1 MPPIGLRLI
10 LAAVGL
16 FSIVPRSTAAELDA
30 PYAQSMSA
38 FMRHDLAGAERAAR
52 EVVAHDSSASHRL
65 ESALMLG
72 AIEWRV
78 RRDTTA
84 ASRWLTEAAAMP
96 NGRSRAFAE
105 RARML
110 TTMARPSAA
119 AAAARTALAAAADAS
134 QRRTALVQLASATVE
149 PRLSARL
156 AATPHARAPSEMN
169 DLHPLIEQLSAEVRE
184 NPGELDPAALL
195 VTLGALANDG
205 PAILLG
211 WNSYYLVGA
220 TGATSALLA
229 SPRRV
234 LEERLPRWNPQS
246 AEDRTAVAAALAD
259 SRFFSAAAIVAT
271 GAPLDARMRDI
282 VAYARFARSVERAA
296 DDYYRATALGRGN
309 AKEWK
314 RALDARTRILWRDLA
329 WPAAPPPFVEDTA
342 EAELDRRFGAVINL
356 GSTAGYEDLHM
367 GHRVIDERRTVRQYG
382 HEAVVRV
389 VALDAMVSN
398 GFQSWAWD
406 GRAAHGGWGGGESIT
421 QVRPSYA
428 RGPLRA
434 WREVSDSAKQ
444 RELRAAE
451 QSDSITDVASAR
463 TTPVAYFP
471 GLASRLDMQGQH
483 EILDSLRASGLSGP
497 ALKGAFVGEYDRAI
511 RESSIFAHEGRHVI
525 DGALGKFSDE
535 ELEFRAKLS
544 EVAFAPN
551 PRLAMD
557 AIMSG
562 DIGDETP
569 HGRANKRVL
578 SGVLGWMT
586 AHIDEIQGLSASL
599 PTLPQMT
606 LMTDAQMRTAF
617 ASLDPLAGP
626 H

>member
-1 MPPIGLRLI
+1 
-10 LAAVGL
+10 
-16 FSIVPRSTAAELDA
+16 
-30 PYAQSMSA
+30 MSA
-38 FMRHDLAGAERAAR
+38 FMRHDLASAERAAR
-52 EVVAHDSSASHRL
+52 EVVVHDTSASHRL

-78 RRDTTA
+78 RRDTTT
-84 ASRWLTEAAAMP
+84 ASHWLTEAAAMP
-96 NGRSRAFAE
+96 DGRSRAFAE

-110 TTMARPSAA
+110 TTMGRASAA
-119 AAAARTALAAAADAS
+119 VGVARTALDAATDAS
-134 QRRTALVQLASATVE
+134 QRRSALVQLAQAIVE
-149 PRLSARL
+149 PRVSARL
-156 AATPHARAPSEMN
+156 SATAHPNPPSDIS
-169 DLHPLIEQLSAEVRE
+169 DLHPLVKRLSAEVRE

-234 LEERLPRWNPQS
+234 LEERLPHWHPLS
-246 AEDRTAVAAALAD
+246 AESRTAVAAALAD
-259 SRFFSAAAIVAT
+259 SRFFSAAAVIAT
-271 GAPLDARMRDI
+271 GAPHDVRMRDI
-282 VAYARFARSVERAA
+282 VAYTRFARSVERAT

-309 AKEWK
+309 AKDWK
-314 RALDARTRILWRDLA
+314 HSLDSCTRMLWRALA
-329 WPAAPPPFVEDTA
+329 WPAAPPPYVEDSA
-342 EAELDRRFGAVINL
+342 EAEFDRRFGTVINL

-367 GHRVIDERRTVRQYG
+367 GHRVIDERRTVTQYG

-444 RELRAAE
+444 RALRAAE
-451 QSDSITDVASAR
+451 QSDSITDIASAR
-463 TTPVAYFP
+463 VTPVAYFP
-471 GLASRLDMQGQH
+471 GLASRLDIQGQH

-551 PRLAMD
+551 PRLAMG

-578 SGVLGWMT
+578 GGLLGWMT
-586 AHIDEIQGLSASL
+586 SHAGEIHGLNATL
-599 PTLPQMT
+599 PMLPQMT
-606 LMTDAQMRTAF
+606 LLTDAQMRTAF
-617 ASLDPLAGP
+617 ASLDPLAGS

>member
-10 LAAVGL
+10 LTAVGL
-16 FSIVPRSTAAELDA
+16 FSSAPHSTAAEPDA
-30 PYAQSMSA
+30 PYARSMSA

-52 EVVAHDSSASHRL
+52 EVIAHDSSGSHRL

-78 RRDTTA
+78 RRDTTT
-84 ASRWLTEAAAMP
+84 ASRWLTKAAAMP
-96 NGRSRAFAE
+96 DGRSRAFAE

-110 TTMARPSAA
+110 TTMERASAA
-119 AAAARTALAAAADAS
+119 AGAARTALDAASDAS
-134 QRRTALVQLASATVE
+134 QRRAALVQLASAAVE

-156 AATPHARAPSEMN
+156 SATHARAPSEIS
-169 DLHPLIEQLSAEVRE
+169 DLHPLVELLSAEVRE
-184 NPGELDPAALL
+184 NPGELDPAARL

-211 WNSYYLVGA
+211 RNSYYLVGA
-220 TGATSALLA
+220 TGATSELLA
-229 SPRRV
+229 RPRRV
-234 LEERLPRWNPQS
+234 LEERLPHWDPQS
-246 AEDRTAVAAALAD
+246 AEDCTAVAAALAD
-259 SRFFSAAAIVAT
+259 SRFFSAAAIVAA
-271 GAPLDARMRDI
+271 GAPYDARMRDI
-282 VAYARFARSVERAA
+282 VAYARFARSVERTT
-296 DDYYRATALGRGN
+296 DEYYRATALGRGN

-314 RALDARTRILWRDLA
+314 RALNSRTQILWRDLA
-329 WPAAPPPFVEDTA
+329 WPAAPPPYIEDSA

-367 GHRVIDERRTVRQYG
+367 GHRVIDERRTVKQYG

-428 RGPLRA
+428 HGPLRA

-451 QSDSITDVASAR
+451 QSDSIADIASAR
-463 TTPVAYFP
+463 ITPVAYFP
-471 GLASRLDMQGQH
+471 GLASRLDMQGEK

-497 ALKGAFVGEYDRAI
+497 ALKSAFVGEYDRAI

-525 DGALGKFSDE
+525 DGALGK
-535 ELEFRAKLS
+535 
-544 EVAFAPN
+544 
-551 PRLAMD
+551 
-557 AIMSG
+557 
-562 DIGDETP
+562 
-569 HGRANKRVL
+569 
-578 SGVLGWMT
+578 
-586 AHIDEIQGLSASL
+586 
-599 PTLPQMT
+599 
-606 LMTDAQMRTAF
+606 
-617 ASLDPLAGP
+617 
-626 H
+626 